1 MAKPLISIAD
11 HSKVA
16 YQGEPG
22 AFSHQAAKKIFGG
35 DLLPLSCFS
44 SEAVF
49 EAVRLKRADFAVIP
63 IENTLAGSIYQ
74 NFDLLARYP
83 VVIAA
88 ETSLRIEHSLIVHK
102 GTTLERLRQ
111 IYSHPAALEQCSRF
125 LGRLKKAEPV
135 SFYNTAGSVKYIR
148 DRNMTEAGAVA
159 SAAAA
164 RLYGMKVLR
173 RGIEDEPEN
182 YTRFLVL
189 ARKGFLPAGGEKTS
203 IVFGLKNEPGA
214 LFKALSVFA
223 LREIDLVKIESRPN
237 RGKPWE
243 YLFYIDLLSDIRSP
257 ECGRALRHLRELAPY
272 LKILGSYRVL

>member
-1 MAKPLISIAD
+1 MTKPLLSIAG

-22 AFSHQAAKKIFGG
+22 AFSQQAAKKIFGK
-35 DLLPLSCFS
+35 DMLPLSCFS

-49 EAVRLKRADFAVIP
+49 EAIRFKRADFAVIP

-102 GTTLERLRQ
+102 GMTLNRVRQ
-111 IYSHPAALEQCSRF
+111 VYSHPAALDQCSRF
-125 LGRLKKAEPV
+125 LGKLKKVERV

-148 DRNMTEAGAVA
+148 DRNLVEAGAIA

-164 RLYGMKVLR
+164 RLYGMKVLC

-189 ARKGFLPAGGEKTS
+189 TRKGFLPVGGTKTS
-203 IVFGLKNEPGA
+203 IVFGLKSEPGA

-272 LKILGSYRVL
+272 LKILGSYPVL